1 MSGKLIVSS
10 PPFLRNGETTHC
22 LMFDA
27 LIACAP
33 IFFFSVYFFGVDAFI
48 IMTLSVLTAKIT
60 ELVIQVLFKAKN
72 FDFNNP
78 IFSVMES
85 QEITVMDGSAAVTG
99 LLLALTLPP
108 SVPWWMP
115 VVGSA
120 FAIAVGKHVFGGLGY
135 NIFNPALV
143 GRAFLLAA
151 WPTHMTTWE
160 RPVNWFA
167 AEGGA
172 VVDAVTTATPL
183 GMMKMDGQTTPLL
196 DLLVGNIGGCIGET
210 SAIAILLG
218 AAYLLHKGTIKW
230 HIPFFYLGTVLIFAL
245 VTGHNPVFHLLSGGL
260 LLGAFFMATDV
271 VTSPVTIYGRVIFGI
286 CVGLITMVIRCY
298 GGYPEGVCYAILI
311 MNGFVP
317 LIDRYTRKNVAKGEI
332 DIPLVNKILN

>member
-10 PPFLRNGETTHC
+10 PPFLRNGETSHC

-27 LIACAP
+27 LIACTP
-33 IFFFSVYFFGVDAFI
+33 ILFFSVYFFGFYAFV
-48 IMTLSVLTAKIT
+48 IMTLSAVTAKAT
-60 ELVIQVLFKAKN
+60 ELVIQVMFKAKH

-78 IFSVMES
+78 VFSVMES
-85 QEITVMDGSAAVTG
+85 EEITIIDGSAAVTG

-108 SVPWWMP
+108 SVPWWLP

-151 WPTHMTTWE
+151 WPTHMTTWQK
-160 RPVNWFA
+160 PVSWFA
-167 AEGGA
+167 DKGA
-172 VVDAVTTATPL
+172 TAVDAVSTATPL
-183 GMMKMDGQTTPLL
+183 GMMKMDGQATPLW
-196 DLLVGNIGGCIGET
+196 DLFIGHTGGCLGET
-210 SAIAILLG
+210 SALAVLLG
-218 AAYLLHKGTIKW
+218 AAYLIHKGTIKW
-230 HIPFFYLGTVLIFAL
+230 HIPFFYLGTVLIFAM
-245 VTGHNPVFHLLSGGL
+245 VTGHDPWFHFLSGGL

-271 VTSPVTIYGRVIFGI
+271 VTSPVTVYGRVIFGV
-286 CVGLITMVIRCY
+286 CAGLITMVIRCY

-317 LIDRYTRKNVAKGEI
+317 LIDRYTRKTVAKDEI
-332 DIPLVNKILN
+332 DIPLVEKILD